1 MNKKIIITALLALV
15 VLTGQGQEPFFC
27 TDSAVIRGRI
37 VDYSSTMGFQN
48 LTAQVTDVFTGE
60 LKTATVEIRKD
71 GTFEKRLL
79 LHHPILNWFYTSEIH
94 ISKQQVPFYL
104 CPGDTL
110 DITVSFRDGDVPDCK
125 YSGGHSAEV
134 ARLLKVRSDYLSL
147 LELCRFFKGDIEAY
161 NRFAD
166 SLYTAQQHM
175 VDDIADKHHFTS
187 FEHRLAQCNM
197 AAIFGTAYFSYF
209 SQIQDKMAQEDPVA
223 PYTAG
228 NAMMERLSLPEIYPL
243 LRRLPN
249 NDSLMLATKFF
260 QWYLN
265 GLEFSAPLRYPL
277 FVKRGTVWGNSR
289 DEVTE
294 QLSLLR
300 DTGRQLFAS
309 ENDVMPIQLLQ
320 LHCINEAIGEWLE
333 AGTAEE
339 DFRSVQSY
347 LTHPALQRK
356 AQQILDEQA
365 DMDAALPLPEGDAAD
380 FVKDIL
386 ALYPGRYIVL
396 DFWAMWCA
404 PCKAEIRATKDFRHR
419 LHERSDVKFVFL
431 ANEHNPNREDYLTF
445 VRENLEGEENVV
457 IDDNRFHQL
466 QELFG
471 FNAIPFNVTLTPD
484 GRIVRDGLLLRA
496 AEAGYD
502 SFILML
508 EEMKERLK

>member
-1 MNKKIIITALLALV
+1 MNKKSIITALLALV
-15 VLTGQGQEPFFC
+15 ALAGQGQEVFFH

-37 VDYSSTMGFQN
+37 EGYSRTMGFQN
-48 LTAQVTDVFTGE
+48 LTAQVTNIFTGE
-60 LKTATVEIRKD
+60 LKTATAEIRED
-71 GTFEKRLL
+71 GTFEKRML

-94 ISKQQVPFYL
+94 IGKQQVPFYL

-110 DITVSFRDGDVPDCK
+110 DITVSFHDGDVPDCE

-134 ARLLKVRSDYLSL
+134 ARLLKVRNDYLGL
-147 LELCRFFKGDIEAY
+147 VKQCRFFEGDIEAY

-166 SLYTAQQHM
+166 SLYTAQQHK
-175 VDDIADKHHFTS
+175 VDDVADKHHFTL
-187 FEHRLAQCNM
+187 FERRLAQCNM
-197 AAIFGTAYFSYF
+197 AASFGTAYLNYF
-209 SQIQDKMAQEDPVA
+209 SQIQDKMAKDNPAA

-228 NAMMERLSLPEIYPL
+228 NAMMEHLSQPEIYPL

-260 QWYLN
+260 HWYLN

-277 FVKRGTVWGNSR
+277 FVKRGMTWGNSR

-309 ENDVMPIQLLQ
+309 ENDVWPMQLLQ

-333 AGTAEE
+333 TGTAEE
-339 DFRSVQSY
+339 DFRSVQAL
-347 LTHPALQRK
+347 LTHSTLQRK
-356 AQQILDEQA
+356 AQQILDEQSTMESA
-365 DMDAALPLPEGDAAD
+365 FPLPEGGAAG
-380 FVKDIL
+380 FVRDIL
-386 ALYPGRYIVL
+386 ALFPGRYIVL

-404 PCKAEIRATKDFRHR
+404 PCKAEIRATKDFRRR
-419 LHERSDVKFVFL
+419 LRERSDVKFVFL
-431 ANEHNPNREDYLTF
+431 ANERYPSREDYLAF
-445 VRENLEGEENVV
+445 VRENLEGEENVA

-496 AEAGYD
+496 AEVGYD
-502 SFILML
+502 RFIQML
-508 EEMKERLK
+508 EEMKAKVE

>member
-1 MNKKIIITALLALV
+1 MKKTIITALLALV
-15 VLTGQGQEPFFC
+15 GMTGQGQEVFFR
-27 TDSAVIRGRI
+27 TDSAVIKGRI
-37 VDYSSTMGFQN
+37 EGYSSTMGFQN

-60 LKTATVEIRKD
+60 LKTATAEIRED
-71 GTFEKRLL
+71 GTFEKRIL

-94 ISKQQVPFYL
+94 IGKQQVPFYL

-110 DITVSFRDGDVPDCK
+110 DITVSFRDGDVPDCE
-125 YSGGHSAEV
+125 YRGGHFAEV
-134 ARLLKVRSDYLSL
+134 ARLLKVRSDYLGL
-147 LELCRFFKGDIEAY
+147 VKLCRFFEGDIEAY

-166 SLYTAQQHM
+166 SLYTDQRHM
-175 VDDIADKHHFTS
+175 VDDIANKHHFTS
-187 FEHRLAQCNM
+187 FERRLAQCNM
-197 AAIFGTAYFSYF
+197 AAVFGTAYLSYF
-209 SQIQDKMAQEDPVA
+209 SQIQDKMAKDDPAA

-228 NAMMERLSLPEIYPL
+228 NAMMERLSLPKIYPL

-294 QLSLLR
+294 QLSLYR

-309 ENDVMPIQLLQ
+309 ENDVLPMQLLQ
-320 LHCINEAIGEWLE
+320 LHSINEAIGDWLE

-339 DFRSVQSY
+339 DFCSVQSF
-347 LTHPALQRK
+347 LTHPALQKK
-356 AQQILDEQA
+356 AQQILNEQA
-365 DMDAALPLPEGDAAD
+365 DMDAALPLPAGDAAD

-404 PCKAEIRATKDFRHR
+404 PCKAEIRTTKDFRHR

-431 ANEHNPNREDYLTF
+431 ANEHNPNREDYLAF
-445 VRENLEGEENVV
+445 VRENLEGEKYII

-496 AEAGYD
+496 AEVGYD

>member
-1 MNKKIIITALLALV
+1 MKKTIITALLALV
-15 VLTGQGQEPFFC
+15 GMTGQGQEVFFR
-27 TDSAVIRGRI
+27 TDSAVIKGRI
-37 VDYSSTMGFQN
+37 EGYSSTMGFQN

-60 LKTATVEIRKD
+60 LKTATAEIRED
-71 GTFEKRLL
+71 GTFEKRIL

-94 ISKQQVPFYL
+94 IGKQQVPFYL

-110 DITVSFRDGDVPDCK
+110 DITVSFRDGDVPDCE
-125 YSGGHSAEV
+125 YRGGHFAEV
-134 ARLLKVRSDYLSL
+134 ARLLKVRSDYLGL
-147 LELCRFFKGDIEAY
+147 LKLCRFFEGDIEAY

-166 SLYTAQQHM
+166 SLYTNQRHM
-175 VDDIADKHHFTS
+175 VDDIANKHHFTS
-187 FEHRLAQCNM
+187 FERRLAQCNM
-197 AAIFGTAYFSYF
+197 AAVFGTAYLSYF
-209 SQIQDKMAQEDPVA
+209 SQIQDKMAKDDPAA

-294 QLSLLR
+294 QLSLYR

-309 ENDVMPIQLLQ
+309 ENDVLPMQLLQ
-320 LHCINEAIGEWLE
+320 LHSINEAIGDWLE

-339 DFRSVQSY
+339 DFCSVQSF
-347 LTHPALQRK
+347 LTHPALQKK
-356 AQQILDEQA
+356 AQQILNEQA
-365 DMDAALPLPEGDAAD
+365 DMDAALPLPAGDAAD

-404 PCKAEIRATKDFRHR
+404 PCKAEIRTTKDFRHR

-431 ANEHNPNREDYLTF
+431 ANEHNPNREDYLAF
-445 VRENLEGEENVV
+445 VRENLEGEKYII

>member
-1 MNKKIIITALLALV
+1 MKKTIITALLALV
-15 VLTGQGQEPFFC
+15 GMTGQGQEVFFR
-27 TDSAVIRGRI
+27 TDSAVIKGRI
-37 VDYSSTMGFQN
+37 EGYSSTMGFQN

-60 LKTATVEIRKD
+60 LKTATAEIRED
-71 GTFEKRLL
+71 GTFEKRIL
-79 LHHPILNWFYTSEIH
+79 LHHPIINWFYTSEIH
-94 ISKQQVPFYL
+94 IGKQQVPFYL

-110 DITVSFRDGDVPDCK
+110 DITVSFRDGDVPDCE
-125 YSGGHSAEV
+125 YRGGHFAEV
-134 ARLLKVRSDYLSL
+134 ARLLKVRSDYLGL
-147 LELCRFFKGDIEAY
+147 VKLCRFFEGDIEAY

-166 SLYTAQQHM
+166 SLYTDQRHM
-175 VDDIADKHHFTS
+175 VDDIANKHHFTS
-187 FEHRLAQCNM
+187 FERRLAQCNM
-197 AAIFGTAYFSYF
+197 AAVFGTAYLSYF
-209 SQIQDKMAQEDPVA
+209 SQIQDKMAKDDPAA

-294 QLSLLR
+294 QLSLYR

-309 ENDVMPIQLLQ
+309 ENDVLPMQLLQ
-320 LHCINEAIGEWLE
+320 LHSINEAIGDWLE

-339 DFRSVQSY
+339 DFCSVQSF
-347 LTHPALQRK
+347 LTHPALQKK
-356 AQQILDEQA
+356 AQQILNEQA
-365 DMDAALPLPEGDAAD
+365 DMDAALPLPAGDAAD

-404 PCKAEIRATKDFRHR
+404 PCKAEIRTTKDFRHR